1 MAVGKLLLCANDI
14 LFTEDDVIVMPPEP
28 TNCSDISHRRG
39 CHKPLLL
46 TSMAVKNIS
55 SHDNLFIELKI
66 IQASIDATASYDT
79 GWVDNIFYPVTF
91 SCKRSFSSNTISLES
106 DATYTTLTFFL
117 YFLNKIKSFE
127 RFK

>member
-1 MAVGKLLLCANDI
+1 
-14 LFTEDDVIVMPPEP
+14 
-28 TNCSDISHRRG
+28 
-39 CHKPLLL
+39 
-46 TSMAVKNIS
+46 MAVKNIS

-106 DATYTTLTFFL
+106 DSTYTTLTFFL

>member
-14 LFTEDDVIVMPPEP
+14 LFTEDDVIVMPLEP
-28 TNCSDISHRRG
+28 INHSNISHRKG

-46 TSMAVKNIS
+46 TSMAEKNIS
-55 SHDNLFIELKI
+55 SHDNLFIKLKI
-66 IQASIDATASYDT
+66 IQASIDATASYDN

-106 DATYTTLTFFL
+106 GATFRTLTFFL
-117 YFLNKIKSFE
+117 YFLNNIKFFE